1 VSGRPTSGD
10 ESRDRNYG
18 RLSSYLP
25 LKREDILS
33 LHRLGKLSRE
43 QLATWERM
51 RRKVRNRILSLVR
64 QGRLSPAKAEGWT
77 QKRGE
82 ESFETPDRA
91 KLGDPMSLPNW
102 TLAMATAWIIWRS
115 PDAVRE
121 SWNDYRC
128 ECYGWERIPIGGGAP
143 KKMAWELRRLPP
155 VSRSTVRSLAFRQED
170 PANQIEAPTR
180 ACDLLDHKLQSGA
193 VEATGIPDEGT
204 GRRVRIPP
212 HEWIDFSFVYDDDEH
227 PESVFSTV
235 RGKPHY
241 REVRVRVGDLMR
253 EWPPNLTVDFA
264 SSESNAVSRHPD
276 ESQNNETAPTNIAL
290 AAVPSVNDARQEI
303 RAVKEGS
310 KLRSVGKPR
319 TKGDGILAEMRKM
332 DRLELSRMT
341 EKDMEYRFEAVR
353 STCRNYRKQV
363 LAENGD
369 N

>member
-1 VSGRPTSGD
+1 VSGRSTSGD

-18 RLSSYLP
+18 RLSSYSP

-33 LHRLGKLSRE
+33 LHRFGKLSRE

-64 QGRLSPAKAEGWT
+64 QGRLSPAQAEGWAE
-77 QKRGE
+77 KRGE
-82 ESFETPDRA
+82 EFFETPDRA

-155 VSRSTVRSLAFRQED
+155 VSRSTVRSLAFRQDD
-170 PANQIEAPTR
+170 PANQIEPPTR
-180 ACDLLDHKLQSGA
+180 ACDLFDHKLQSGD
-193 VEATGIPDEGT
+193 VEATGIPDGGT
-204 GRRVRIPP
+204 GQRVRIPP

-241 REVRVRVGDLMR
+241 REVRVRVRDVMR
-253 EWPPNLTVDFA
+253 EWPPKLAVDFA
-264 SSESNAVSRHPD
+264 SPESNAVSRHPD
-276 ESQNNETAPTNIAL
+276 ESQNNETAPNIAL
-290 AAVPSVNDARQEI
+290 AAVSSVARQEI
-303 RAVKEGS
+303 RGVKDSG
-310 KLRSVGKPR
+310 LRSVGKPR
-319 TKGDGILAEMRKM
+319 AKGDRILAEMRNM
-332 DRLELSRMT
+332 DRFDLRNMS
-341 EKDMEYRFEAVR
+341 EKEMEHRFEAVR